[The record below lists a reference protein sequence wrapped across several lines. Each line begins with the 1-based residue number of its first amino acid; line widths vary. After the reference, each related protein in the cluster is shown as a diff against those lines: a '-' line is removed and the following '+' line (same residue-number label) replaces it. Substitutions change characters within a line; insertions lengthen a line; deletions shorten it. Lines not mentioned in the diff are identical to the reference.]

1 MPVRKTL
8 FTDYSTPERA
18 KLRRRNENLMAEA
31 KSQDPPE
38 EPTPEEEVLQAEL
51 DETDMRLKQLEQEFN
66 NIIKSDSVDDAERLR
81 ADLKECRN
89 KKLGLERELGE
100 CRNLHSE
107 TDRRLQ
113 RLEEAFISFVQ
124 SDRVDDAKRLSAD
137 LRECRQKRN
146 ELEQQLRQCRN
157 PGAMDFLSPEESDEF
172 ERDRRQAFQ
181 QADFEPVLE
190 PDLSNAPEPVY
201 DNVLLKKYENSE
213 KQLKFCKNQLELC
226 KLQEVALVAEN
237 KELKLK
243 VEEQGKQITFYLQ
256 ALKQNREEQAQRK
269 VEREEVTNRKELTD
283 QNALLELTNAT
294 QKAKLERMEQE
305 LSDAKTKL
313 DQQANELDALSD
325 SIDTAES
332 VCANARSEQLVNTD
346 KLNRKIASLEQTNES
361 EKAELTR
368 RTEELEKT
376 KRDCDTAKSELISLV
391 EKEIAKTELCEEE
404 LRQIEIVEDN
414 DLKKCREANAELTVK
429 NNEFK
434 RNIKTCEEET
444 NRLERENEVYKSKSK
459 RSQIKNRRL
468 MDGLEI
474 SNTKNSK
481 LTEENINLTQ
491 DLITEKQNLDA
502 CDEGFK
508 KLSKQNEQLKQRV
521 RELLPTAQAEP
532 VTMES
537 LWQEDTPS
545 VEQNLVNI
553 VKGYIKARVKWWV
566 LDASEKTGRI
576 NEVGRIQQTLVDVTD
591 LFPWD
596 QTVLSRY
603 RVKVLSLLKK
613 KWYEVTNEEWEEE
626 DTGLFGFLSTPD
638 PIPTIRKIL
647 EEFEKIGIDGLIREI
662 EIEKIGE
669 SRQIQ
674 RGEDGGGESKR
685 NTEEP
690 LRTVDASE
698 VFGTQQPGR
707 PAPVEQPSAPS
718 YGVFPPPV
726 AQSSAPE
733 MSDNEGG
740 VEFTGE
746 EKSDI
751 DQRSRDAF
759 AQGGGGIDLSEID
772 ERTSRRKT
780 RPRRG
785 RAPTDF
791 QNMNKKELQ
800 NKLRQFELNERYGT
814 LLNNEGDMRDALRK
828 LLREKKVDKDGK
840 RIALQPVLRF

>member
-18 KLRRRNENLMAEA
+18 ALRRRNENLMAEA

-38 EPTPEEEVLQAEL
+38 EPTREEEVLQAEL
-51 DETDMRLKQLEQEFN
+51 DETDMRLEKLERELN
-66 NIIKSDSVDDAERLR
+66 KLIKSESEDDAERLR

-113 RLEEAFISFVQ
+113 RLEEAFINFVQ
-124 SDRVDDAKRLSAD
+124 SDSVDDAKRLSAD

-146 ELEQQLRQCRN
+146 ELKQQLRQCRN

-181 QADFEPVLE
+181 HADFEPVLE

-213 KQLKFCKNQLELC
+213 KQLKLC

-237 KELKLK
+237 KQLTSK
-243 VEEQGKQITFYLQ
+243 VEQQGTQINFYLK
-256 ALKQNREEQAQRK
+256 ALEKNREEQAKRK
-269 VEREEVTNRKELTD
+269 VAQTSNKGENSEL
-283 QNALLELTNAT
+283 
-294 QKAKLERMEQE
+294 AKMAQE
-305 LSDAKTKL
+305 LSDAKTEL
-313 DQQANELDALSD
+313 GEQAEVVQTLND
-325 SIDTAES
+325 SLTVTQSACD
-332 VCANARSEQLVNTD
+332 NARSEELGTANLYST
-346 KLNRKIASLEQTNES
+346 IALLEKTNES
-361 EKAELTR
+361 EKAKLALCA
-368 RTEELEKT
+368 EELEKT
-376 KRDCDTAKSELISLV
+376 KRDCNTAKSKLNRMV
-391 EKEIAKTELCEEE
+391 EEEKAQVERCEEQ
-404 LRQIEIVEDN
+404 LRQIEIVEDK
-414 DLKKCREANAELTVK
+414 DLKKCREANAELT
-429 NNEFK
+429 
-434 RNIKTCEEET
+434 RDIRACEEEK
-444 NRLERENEVYKSKSK
+444 NKLKRDNQLYKSRTKTSN
-459 RSQIKNRRL
+459 IENR
-468 MDGLEI
+468 
-474 SNTKNSK
+474 T
-481 LTEENINLTQ
+481 LTEENINL
-491 DLITEKQNLDA
+491 KQGLGTVKENLNA
-502 CDEGFK
+502 CNEGFNE
-508 KLSKQNEQLKQRV
+508 LSKQNEQLKQRV
-521 RELLPTAQAEP
+521 RELLLTAQAEP

-537 LWQEDTPS
+537 LWQENTPS
-545 VEQNLVNI
+545 VEQNVAKI

-613 KWYEVTNEEWEEE
+613 KWEEVTNEEWEEE
-626 DTGLFGFLSTPD
+626 DTGILSGLTGLFSTPD

-662 EIEKIGE
+662 EIEKIGG

-718 YGVFPPPV
+718 YGVFAPSV
-726 AQSSAPE
+726 AKPSAPL
-733 MSDNEGG
+733 SDDEGG
-740 VEFTGE
+740 FEFAGGQKNDVE
-746 EKSDI
+746 
-751 DQRSRDAF
+751 QRSRDAF
-759 AQGGGGIDLSEID
+759 AQGGGGIDLSAIG

-785 RAPTDF
+785 RARTDF
-791 QNMNKKELQ
+791 QNMNKGELQ

-814 LLNNEGDMRDALRK
+814 LLNNERDMRDALRK
-828 LLREKKVDKDGK
+828 LLRERKVDKDGT